1 VGLSAIVIGSILSTA
16 LLIGPPA
23 SSLKLVRRFGAG
35 VALAIGLGLVATVL
49 GIVLAY
55 DSYYWSSAHRAL
67 PVSFFV
73 VVVVVAE
80 FVLSSSIHKWRRAR
94 VPAAVHSVVAD
105 HPEGWH

>member
-1 VGLSAIVIGSILSTA
+1 
-16 LLIGPPA
+16 
-23 SSLKLVRRFGAG
+23 LVRRFGVG

-55 DSYYWSSAHRAL
+55 DSYYWTSSHRGL

-73 VVVVVAE
+73 VVLVVAE
-80 FVLSSSIHKWRRAR
+80 FVLSSFIHKWRRAR
-94 VPAAVHSVVAD
+94 APVAVHSVVAD